1 MSGSNTSD
9 RRKTIETCENIYLHA
24 EESSKLRARTPPA
37 NPHRI
42 LLHRDK
48 GDTSIRTNGL
58 GMRIIGGQ
66 ECEDG
71 SLGCFVTSVLPGGP
85 ADVQGNIEVGDQI
98 LEFNGNS
105 LIDSTYEEVRMLQD
119 QCGDIVQLV
128 VQHNNIRF
136 QINGGQTLSS
146 IEVSRHFETVPRL
159 SSSLTRKR
167 RNLPPLPPSLSSTFP
182 KQLKKQ
188 LYQTVETL
196 EVPSVKELKPILINR
211 GRLLGNQRSIRFQAQ
226 DRTRIR

>member
-1 MSGSNTSD
+1 M
-9 RRKTIETCENIYLHA
+9 
-24 EESSKLRARTPPA
+24 
-37 NPHRI
+37 
-42 LLHRDK
+42 
-48 GDTSIRTNGL
+48 
-58 GMRIIGGQ
+58 
-66 ECEDG
+66 
-71 SLGCFVTSVLPGGP
+71 
-85 ADVQGNIEVGDQI
+85 GDQI

-182 KQLKKQ
+182 KQPKKQ

-211 GRLLGNQRSIRFQAQ
+211 GRLLGNYRLIRMRMKIFLKKVKEQS
-226 DRTRIR
+226 DFRTKIKYLF